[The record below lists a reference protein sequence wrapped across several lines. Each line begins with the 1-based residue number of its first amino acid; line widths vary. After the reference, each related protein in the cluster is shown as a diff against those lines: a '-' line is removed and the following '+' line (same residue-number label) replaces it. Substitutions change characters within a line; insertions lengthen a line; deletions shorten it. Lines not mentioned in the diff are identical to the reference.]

1 MNPQFQLLCVQFSA
15 VDSSLCIAPARSQGV
30 MNMSRLPSS
39 RKTSHR
45 EPEEKRQKRL
55 GDPGQASSSEEPV
68 AHVTEVETMALGT
81 LAAAAAAAPAAAPA
95 PAQPPIASEDE
106 M

>member
-1 MNPQFQLLCVQFSA
+1 MTTP
-15 VDSSLCIAPARSQGV
+15 
-30 MNMSRLPSS
+30 
-39 RKTSHR
+39 
-45 EPEEKRQKRL
+45 
-55 GDPGQASSSEEPV
+55 SSSEEPV

-95 PAQPPIASEDE
+95 PAQPPVASEDE

>member
-1 MNPQFQLLCVQFSA
+1 
-15 VDSSLCIAPARSQGV
+15 
-30 MNMSRLPSS
+30 MSRTPNSRKNKTPPGLPAITHVPPA

-95 PAQPPIASEDE
+95 PAQPPVPWIGFNITEGASEDE
-106 M
+106 R